1 MPRRAQAGELV
12 LGPRPAGVTLSRW
25 LYDEIRGAILDGR
38 LPAGWRLPATR
49 ELASMYGIS
58 RRTAVAVFEQ
68 LAAEGYL
75 SGKAGSGT
83 RVNETLPDDLLNVR
97 SPRRRRAECPARA
110 APDERRPARPFRAI
124 EPALLEF
131 PVELWARVA
140 SRRLRRLPLSL
151 LAGGGPAGLPA
162 LREAIAGY
170 LGASRGVK
178 CEAGQIAVVSGVQQA
193 IDLLARLLVRRGDP
207 VWIEDPGYSGTVA
220 AFRNAGARIVA
231 VAVDSDGLDVSA
243 GRKASPAARLAYVTP
258 AHQFPL
264 GVTMSLDRRFLLL
277 KWARDFGARI
287 IEDDY
292 DSEFRFIGRPIP
304 ALQGLDRS
312 HMVIYTGTF
321 NKVLFPALRL
331 AYVVLPPDLVEPF
344 LALRFA
350 ADRYPPGISQAVL
363 SDFIVE
369 GHFGRH
375 LRRMREMYAE
385 RLGLLQ
391 EYARRYLAGVVELPP
406 IQAGLNTPAY
416 LVNGM
421 RSLEA
426 QRRAADQGI
435 ETVALDTFALKR
447 RDLRGLVLGFAAFD
461 AREIKRG
468 VLALAEA
475 LGSSTGSSGA
485 PPFNA
490 ASGGVAP
497 YQKR

>member
-1 MPRRAQAGELV
+1 MPRRTQAGELV

-25 LYDEIRGAILDGR
+25 LYDEIRAAILDGR
-38 LPAGWRLPATR
+38 LPGGSRLPATR
-49 ELASMYGIS
+49 DLASLYGVS
-58 RRTAVAVFEQ
+58 RRTAVTAFEQ
-68 LAAEGYL
+68 LASEGYL
-75 SGKAGSGT
+75 TGKVGSGT

-97 SPRRRRAECPARA
+97 SPRRRRAERLAPA
-110 APDERRPARPFRAI
+110 APGERRPARPFRAI

-140 SRRLRRLPLSL
+140 SRRMRRLSPSL
-151 LAGGGPAGLPA
+151 LAGGGPAGLLP

-178 CEAGQIAVVSGVQQA
+178 CEPAQITIVSGVQQA
-193 IDLLARLLVRRGDP
+193 VDLLARLLVRPGEP
-207 VWIEDPGYSGTVA
+207 VWIEDPGYIGTIA
-220 AFRNAGARIVA
+220 AFRNVGARIVA
-231 VAVDSDGLDVSA
+231 VRVDCDGLDVAA

-277 KWARDFGARI
+277 KWARESGARI

-292 DSEFRFIGRPIP
+292 DSEFRFLGRPIP

-312 HMVIYTGTF
+312 DSVIYTGTF
-321 NKVLFPALRL
+321 NKVLFPGLRL
-331 AYVVLPPDLVEPF
+331 AYVVLPPDLVDPF
-344 LALRFA
+344 LALRFT

-363 SDFIVE
+363 CDFIVE

-391 EYARRYLAGVVELPP
+391 ENARCYLAGVVELPP

-421 RSLEA
+421 SSVEA
-426 QRRAADQGI
+426 QARAADRGI
-435 ETVALDTFALKR
+435 ETAALDVFALKR
-447 RDLRGLVLGFAAFD
+447 RDLRGLLLGFAAFD

-468 VLALAEA
+468 VLTLAEA
-475 LGSSTGSSGA
+475 LRSTPGSVAERGIPLEQAGLGSS
-485 PPFNA
+485 P
-490 ASGGVAP
+490 
-497 YQKR
+497 